1 MQEKRS
7 LSARAAH
14 VRRLAALGFT
24 GVLFVVAAIA
34 MWKPGAQLGLPS
46 MDGIQPVDELWVLIS
61 ACLVFLMQAGFLA
74 YEAGMARPVH
84 AGLVAMLNVVDW
96 AISSLAF
103 FLIGFGIMFGSSNG
117 LMGTNLFLLDGLTD
131 MNTTVTGPT
140 FFLFQLA
147 FAGTA
152 ITLVSG
158 ALVERITL
166 LAYSTLAVA
175 IGLFIYPVYGHWVWG
190 NALDPDNGAWLAE
203 LGFHDFAGG
212 SVVHLLG
219 ATSAFVGIVMM
230 GPRIGR
236 FAADGSVKNWEAP
249 NIGITALG
257 TLILWFGWWGFNGGS
272 HLAFTRGV
280 AATIIVTNLAAVAG
294 LVGAG
299 LTAYLLQDRWA
310 MNTKLMGG
318 ALGGLIAVTPG
329 SDVVTP
335 IGAVAMGLVA
345 GWIYCV
351 GHDLLLRLKIDDAF
365 GVIPAHGF
373 AAIWGLV
380 TLPVFTPSSVWDR
393 PVREQVLVQAIG
405 VAVCI
410 LWTAVTT
417 FAVLVLVRSFAGLR
431 AAPMAELNGM
441 DLEQG
446 ASFAWSKRLS
456 AASASASASD
466 DGRPGQP
473 LVGSSWE

>member
-1 MQEKRS
+1 M
-7 LSARAAH
+7 LSTRAAR
-14 VRRLAALGFT
+14 VRRLAAMGFT
-24 GVLFVVAAIA
+24 ALLFLVAALA
-34 MWKPGAQLGLPS
+34 MWKPGAQLALPS

-103 FLIGFGIMFGSSNG
+103 FLVGFGVMFGSSNG
-117 LMGTNLFLLDGLTD
+117 LMGLDLFALDGISE

-190 NALDPDNGAWLAE
+190 NALNPDNNAWLAE

-236 FAADGSVKNWEAP
+236 FAADGSVKTWEAP

-272 HLAFTRGV
+272 HLAYNRSV
-280 AATIIVTNLAAVAG
+280 AGTIVVTNLAAVAG

-299 LTAYLLQDRWA
+299 LTAYLLQGRWA

-318 ALGGLIAVTPG
+318 ALGGLIAITPG

-351 GHDLLLRLKIDDAF
+351 GHDWLLRLKVDDAF

-373 AAIWGLV
+373 CAIWGLM
-380 TLPVFTPSSVWDR
+380 TLPLFTPSSVWDR
-393 PVREQVLVQAIG
+393 PVTEQLLVQGIG
-405 VAVCI
+405 TFVCI
-410 LWTAVTT
+410 AWAGITT
-417 FAVLVLVRSFAGLR
+417 FAVLFAVRAFAGLR
-431 AAPMAELNGM
+431 ASPLAEIHGM

-446 ASFAWSKRLS
+446 ATFLWNKRAADARDADDPTLVS
-456 AASASASASD
+456 A
-466 DGRPGQP
+466 
-473 LVGSSWE
+473 SSWE